1 MLKKEVRQESFDMLW
16 LENLV
21 EILNKDI
28 TGGVLIDDENKIVQ
42 KFKIRQFY
50 LSTLLKFA
58 TNFNRKY
65 FRGHKFVI
73 NGILYLNSLQYE
85 TNISIVRKKEINILK
100 LKYLEVLYSICE
112 SDEFFKVLQDYLM
125 VNEVKELTS
134 LLFICEAISKNMI
147 SEGSKNGIYLIKI
160 VFKILSKSSKIL
172 INESEYNELVETIAV
187 LIMKNHDFK
196 MCEKILF
203 ETFLDNNYMTGSF
216 CNDVWIIILR

>member
-1 MLKKEVRQESFDMLW
+1 MLKKEVRQECFNLLW

-147 SEGSKNGIYLIKI
+147 SEGSKNGIHLIKI
-160 VFKILSKSSKIL
+160 VFKILSKSSKML

-187 LIMKNHDFK
+187 LIMKSHHFK

-216 CNDVWIIILR
+216 CNDVWVIILR